1 MTHRAKTSILAW
13 AAVTFAHLKLAVDPS
28 VTRPTG
34 AGVTALTCIH
44 TCGSVH
50 TWLVMCAKIQICF
63 ERNSHIFQHQC
74 ESPCFSTFQSQIYL
88 FSLKLAMS

>member
-1 MTHRAKTSILAW
+1 MESASLSGSKNMKDLALFNRIMTHRAKTSVLAW
-13 AAVTFAHLKLAVDPS
+13 AAVTLSHLKLAIDPGES
-28 VTRPTG
+28 RPTG

-63 ERNSHIFQHQC
+63 ERNHKNDIF
-74 ESPCFSTFQSQIYL
+74 F
-88 FSLKLAMS
+88 

>member
-1 MTHRAKTSILAW
+1 MTSILAW

-34 AGVTALTCIH
+34 AGVTALTCIR

-63 ERNSHIFQHQC
+63 ERNNKKCQKGSF
-74 ESPCFSTFQSQIYL
+74 FSISVNHLKFFNVSVTDLLVQS
-88 FSLKLAMS
+88 